1 MKNLITGTHMIVS
14 SSDPASDRAFFRDV
28 LGFESVDAGGGWLI
42 FALPPAELAFH
53 PGTNGE
59 HQLYLMT
66 ADLDATLSALKAKGV
81 PMRAPISEQA
91 WGRLASIVLPG
102 GERQADSQQDRD
114 PDQIT
119 DHEVRA
125 EIVQAVETE
134 DCISGEVELNDD
146 RDRDRGEPAGVDPA
160 HITTHGTRIVHAGSV
175 RRGRRPRQSP

>member
-1 MKNLITGTHMIVS
+1 MKNLITGTHLIVS

-28 LGFESVDAGGGWLI
+28 LGFQSVDAGGGWLI

-102 GERQADSQQDRD
+102 G
-114 PDQIT
+114 
-119 DHEVRA
+119 
-125 EIVQAVETE
+125 
-134 DCISGEVELNDD
+134 GELFIYQ
-146 RDRDRGEPAGVDPA
+146 PA
-160 HITTHGTRIVHAGSV
+160 HPSPVGTNALPGVK
-175 RRGRRPRQSP
+175 RRVTGRRAPGQASRRRPPA